1 MKSEDCLNVNIGI
14 DIGTSYL
21 SYAVSYRHIT
31 KEGDVNESFEVI
43 PNNYGERV
51 TPSYAILNENQCV
64 IGKIAKQ
71 SENKTIKIKHP
82 NKKIYEKIIEE
93 VIQNIM
99 IHFNRNI
106 NVNKIIFSVPSYY
119 SSDDKKVILD
129 LGKNVE
135 VVDEAIASFL
145 YYKRDIESNS
155 KNLLIDIGGGSM
167 KISYLTVKSTDDM
180 LLIDVGYRSHIE
192 NIGGEKFDDLIVNYC
207 IEKFNAKYNEDCK
220 YNKVNSKELRN
231 LCEMAKMRLSYENS
245 TLIEIDKFY
254 HNKDLMITI
263 TKETFEDI
271 SKELSTV
278 LRSSIREFIIS
289 NNISHI
295 DNILLIGGCIKIPKV
310 YNIIE
315 SLFSD
320 SHIIKSL
327 NPDEANSIGSSL
339 YNKQYIKSLS
349 DHPDEIPFAIG
360 IRTEGNLMSVV
371 VPKGTKLPV
380 KSRKNFLTTEDNQ
393 TNMNISIFIGDNP
406 FVKDNVFIKKVKYDS
421 IPPMPSGT
429 FKIDFLFKIDVYGN
443 LYVSLSE
450 IDNSVNDK
458 TFKICNIF
466 NVDMCN
472 YIDKQ
477 SDRKS
482 IEDVKFIKKQLELKR
497 KIMYLIQNETI
508 EQDKGDE
515 MIRYITKP
523 YRTIEEIAQKENEI
537 NSMKVK

>member
-14 DIGTSYL
+14 DIGTAYL
-21 SYAVSYRHIT
+21 SYAVSYRHVT
-31 KEGDVNESFEVI
+31 KEGDVNESFELI

-51 TPSYAILNENQCV
+51 TSSYAILNENQCV

-71 SENKTIKIKHP
+71 SEIKSIKIKRP
-82 NKKIYEKIIEE
+82 NKKIYQKIIEE
-93 VIQNIM
+93 GIQNVM

-119 SSDDKKVILD
+119 TSDDKKVILD

-145 YYKRDIESNS
+145 YYKKDTESNS
-155 KNLLIDIGGGSM
+155 KNLMIDIGGGSM
-167 KISYLTVKSTDDM
+167 KISYLTAKSCDDM
-180 LLIDVGYRSHIE
+180 LMVDVGYRSHIE

-207 IEKFNAKYNEDCK
+207 IDKFNAKYNEDFK
-220 YNKVNSKELRN
+220 SNKVNSKELRN

-254 HNKDLMITI
+254 HSKDLMITLS
-263 TKETFEDI
+263 KETFEDI
-271 SKELSTV
+271 SKELFTV
-278 LRSSIREFIIS
+278 LRSSIQDFIIS

-310 YNIIE
+310 YNIIQ
-315 SLFSD
+315 SLFTD

-339 YNKQYIKSLS
+339 YNSQLIKSLS
-349 DHPDEIPFAIG
+349 DHPDATPFAIG

-393 TNMNISIFIGDNP
+393 TNMNISIFIGDNL

-429 FKIDFLFKIDVYGN
+429 FKIDFIFKVDVYGN
-443 LYVSLSE
+443 LSVTISE
-450 IDNSVNDK
+450 SDTTVNDK
-458 TFKICNIF
+458 TFRIGNIF
-466 NVDMCN
+466 NVDMSN
-472 YIDKQ
+472 YIDKHN
-477 SDRKS
+477 DRKC
-482 IEDVKFIKKQLELKR
+482 IEDVGFIKRQLELKR
-497 KIMYLIQNETI
+497 KIMFLIQNETI

-515 MIRYITKP
+515 MIRYITRP

>member
-14 DIGTSYL
+14 DIGTTYL
-21 SYAVSYRHIT
+21 SYAVSYRHVT
-31 KEGDVNESFEVI
+31 KEGDVNESFELI

-71 SENKTIKIKHP
+71 SEIKTIKIKRP
-82 NKKIYEKIIEE
+82 NKKIYQKIIEE
-93 VIQNIM
+93 GIQNVM

-119 SSDDKKVILD
+119 TSDDKKVILD

-145 YYKRDIESNS
+145 YYKKDTESNS
-155 KNLLIDIGGGSM
+155 KNLIIDIGGGSM
-167 KISYLTVKSTDDM
+167 KISYLTAKSCDDM
-180 LLIDVGYRSHIE
+180 LMVDVGYRSHIE

-207 IEKFNAKYNEDCK
+207 IDKFNAKYNEDFK
-220 YNKVNSKELRN
+220 SNKVNSKELRN

-254 HNKDLMITI
+254 HSKDLMITLS
-263 TKETFEDI
+263 KETFEDI
-271 SKELSTV
+271 SKELFTV
-278 LRSSIREFIIS
+278 LRSSIQDFIIS

-310 YNIIE
+310 YSIIQ
-315 SLFSD
+315 SLFTD

-327 NPDEANSIGSSL
+327 NPDEANAIGSSL
-339 YNKQYIKSLS
+339 YSSQMIKSLS
-349 DHPDEIPFAIG
+349 DHPDATPFDIG

-380 KSRKNFLTTEDNQ
+380 KSRKNFITTEDNQ

-421 IPPMPSGT
+421 IPPMPSGR
-429 FKIDFLFKIDVYGN
+429 FKIDFIFKVDVYGN
-443 LYVSLSE
+443 LSVTISE
-450 IDNSVNDK
+450 NDTTVNDK
-458 TFKICNIF
+458 TFRIGNIF
-466 NVDMCN
+466 NVDMSN
-472 YIDKQ
+472 YIDKHN
-477 SDRKS
+477 DRKC
-482 IEDVKFIKKQLELKR
+482 IEDVGFIKRQLELKR
-497 KIMYLIQNETI
+497 KIMFLIQNETI

-515 MIRYITKP
+515 MIRYITRP